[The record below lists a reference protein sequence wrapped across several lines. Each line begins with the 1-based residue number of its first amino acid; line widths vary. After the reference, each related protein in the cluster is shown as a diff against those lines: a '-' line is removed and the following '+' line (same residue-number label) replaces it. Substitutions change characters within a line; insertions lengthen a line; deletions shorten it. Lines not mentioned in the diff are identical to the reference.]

1 MRGDKWLLQD
11 KFNNGQRKGLA
22 MSGIYTVVFNNVAVT
37 AIQDLFEINAASDA
51 VVLLHDIHISQN
63 SDVGDSAEEVLR
75 IELTSG
81 HTTSGS
87 DGTTPTAIPRNIGQ
101 SAFGG
106 TVEVNN
112 TTQAAS
118 GTIVT
123 HYVWNW
129 NIRVGFDKIFTPETR
144 PRLAPSGRMCLE
156 LPAAPADS
164 LTMSGSITIEEL

>member
-1 MRGDKWLLQD
+1 
-11 KFNNGQRKGLA
+11 
-22 MSGIYTVVFNNVAVT
+22 MSGIYTAVFNNVAVT
-37 AIQDLFEINAASDA
+37 AIQDLFEIVAAADA
-51 VVLLHDIHISQN
+51 VVLLHDIHLSQN
-63 SDVGDSAEEVLR
+63 TDVGDAAEEVLR

-81 HTTSGS
+81 HITSGS
-87 DGTTPTAIPRNIGQ
+87 GGSAPTAIPRNIGQ
-101 SAFGG
+101 AAYGG

-112 TTQAAS
+112 TMQASA

-144 PRLAPSGRMCLE
+144 PRIAPGTRMCLE

-164 LTMSGSITIEEL
+164 VTMSGSITFEEI

>member
-1 MRGDKWLLQD
+1 
-11 KFNNGQRKGLA
+11 
-22 MSGIYTVVFNNVAVT
+22 MSGIYTAVFNNVAVT
-37 AIQDLFEINAASDA
+37 AIQDLFEIVAASDA
-51 VVLLHDIHISQN
+51 VVLLHDIHLSQN
-63 SDVGDSAEEVLR
+63 TDVGDAAEEVLR

-87 DGTTPTAIPRNIGQ
+87 AGSAQTAIPRNIGQ
-101 SAFGG
+101 AAFGG

-112 TTQAAS
+112 TTQASA

-144 PRLAPSGRMCLE
+144 PRIAPGTRMCLE

-164 LTMSGSITIEEL
+164 VTMSGSITIEEI

>member
-1 MRGDKWLLQD
+1 
-11 KFNNGQRKGLA
+11 
-22 MSGIYTVVFNNVAVT
+22 MSGIYTAVFNNVAVT
-37 AIQDLFEINAASDA
+37 AIQDLFEIVAASDA
-51 VVLLHDIHISQN
+51 VVLLHDIHLSQN
-63 SDVGDSAEEVLR
+63 TDVGDAAEEVLR

-87 DGTTPTAIPRNIGQ
+87 GGSAPTAIPRNIGQ
-101 SAFGG
+101 AAFGG

-112 TTQAAS
+112 TTQASA

-144 PRLAPSGRMCLE
+144 PRIAPGTRMCLE

-164 LTMSGSITIEEL
+164 VTMSGSVTFEEI

>member
-1 MRGDKWLLQD
+1 
-11 KFNNGQRKGLA
+11 
-22 MSGIYTVVFNNVAVT
+22 MSGIYTAIINNVAVT
-37 AIQDLFEINAASDA
+37 AIQDLFEVVAAADA
-51 VVLLHDIHISQN
+51 VVLLHDIHLSQN
-63 SDVGDSAEEVLR
+63 TDVGDAAEEVLR

-87 DGTTPTAIPRNIGQ
+87 GGSAPTAIPRNIGQ
-101 SAFGG
+101 AAFGG

-112 TTQAAS
+112 TTQASA

-144 PRLAPSGRMCLE
+144 PRIAPGTRMCLE

-164 LTMSGSITIEEL
+164 VTMSGSITIEEI

>member
-1 MRGDKWLLQD
+1 
-11 KFNNGQRKGLA
+11 
-22 MSGIYTVVFNNVAVT
+22 MSGIYTAVFNNVAVT
-37 AIQDLFEINAASDA
+37 AVQDLFEIVAASDA
-51 VVLLHDIHISQN
+51 VVLLHDIHLSQN
-63 SDVGDSAEEVLR
+63 TDVGDAAEEVLR

-87 DGTTPTAIPRNIGQ
+87 AGSAPTAIPRNIGQ
-101 SAFGG
+101 PAFGG

-112 TTQAAS
+112 TTQASA

-144 PRLAPSGRMCLE
+144 PRIAPGTRMCLE

-164 LTMSGSITIEEL
+164 VTMSGSITFEEI

>member
-1 MRGDKWLLQD
+1 M
-11 KFNNGQRKGLA
+11 A
-22 MSGIYTVVFNNVAVT
+22 GIYTAVFNNVAIT
-37 AIQDLFEINAASDA
+37 AIQDLFEIVAASDS
-51 VVLLHDIHISQN
+51 VVLLHDIHLSQN
-63 SDVGDSAEEVLR
+63 TDVGDAAEEVLR

-81 HTTSGS
+81 HTASGS
-87 DGTTPTAIPRNIGQ
+87 AGSSVTPVPRNIGQ
-101 SAFGG
+101 AAFGG
-106 TVEVNN
+106 TCEANN

-144 PRLAPSGRMCLE
+144 PRIAPSGRMCLE

-164 LTMSGSITIEEL
+164 ITCSGSITFEEV

>member
-1 MRGDKWLLQD
+1 M
-11 KFNNGQRKGLA
+11 A
-22 MSGIYTVVFNNVAVT
+22 GIYTAVFNNVAVT
-37 AIQDLFEINAASDA
+37 AIQDLFELNAASDA
-51 VVLLHDIHISQN
+51 VVYLHDIHISQN
-63 SDVGDSAEEVLR
+63 TDVGDAAEEVLR

-87 DGTTPTAIPRNIGQ
+87 GGTTPTARPRDIGQ

-112 TTQAAS
+112 TTQAS
-118 GTIVT
+118 TGTIIT

-144 PRLAPSGRMCLE
+144 PRVAPSGRMCLE

-164 LTMSGSITIEEL
+164 LTMSGTITFEEV

>member
-1 MRGDKWLLQD
+1 
-11 KFNNGQRKGLA
+11 
-22 MSGIYTVVFNNVAVT
+22 MSGIYTAVFNNVAVT
-37 AIQDLFEINAASDA
+37 AIQDLFEIVAAADA
-51 VVLLHDIHISQN
+51 VVLLHDIHLSQN
-63 SDVGDSAEEVLR
+63 TDVGDAAEEVLR

-81 HTTSGS
+81 HTSSGS
-87 DGTTPTAIPRNIGQ
+87 GGSAPTAIPRDIGQ

-112 TTQAAS
+112 TTQASA

-123 HYVWNW
+123 KYVWNW

-144 PRLAPSGRMCLE
+144 PRIAPGTRMCLE

-164 LTMSGSITIEEL
+164 VTMSGSITIEEI

>member
-1 MRGDKWLLQD
+1 
-11 KFNNGQRKGLA
+11 
-22 MSGIYTVVFNNVAVT
+22 MSGIYTAVFNNVAVT
-37 AIQDLFEINAASDA
+37 AIQDLFEIVAASDA
-51 VVLLHDIHISQN
+51 VVLIHDIHLSQN
-63 SDVGDSAEEVLR
+63 TDVGDAAEEVLR

-87 DGTTPTAIPRNIGQ
+87 AGSAPTAIPRNIGQ
-101 SAFGG
+101 AAFGG

-112 TTQAAS
+112 TTQASA

-144 PRLAPSGRMCLE
+144 PRIAPGTRMCLE

-164 LTMSGSITIEEL
+164 VTMSGSITIEEI

>member
-1 MRGDKWLLQD
+1 MGRL
-11 KFNNGQRKGLA
+11 
-22 MSGIYTVVFNNVAVT
+22 YTAVFNNVAVT
-37 AIQDLFEINAASDA
+37 AIQDLFEIVAPATGI
-51 VVLLHDIHISQN
+51 VLLHDIHISQN
-63 SDVGDSAEEVLR
+63 TDVGDAAEEVLR

-87 DGTTPTAIPRNIGQ
+87 GGSAVTPIPLDLGDAAFAGTC
-101 SAFGG
+101 
-106 TVEVNN
+106 EVNN
-112 TTQAAS
+112 TTQASA

-144 PRLAPSGRMCLE
+144 PLIRPSRRMCLE

-164 LTMSGSITIEEL
+164 LTMSGSITIEEIG